1 MISARLRSEK
11 KIRLACWGWV
21 LLIKSYCKSYFWAF
35 SPIFGQSSTRW
46 WERNQKRKSDFFPRR
61 IRVTRTAAMLNA
73 AKTKA
78 LPETMAPKCDS
89 THAKPYSSFAKQWS
103 IDNKNVRSYNPRHGK
118 INKQTTK
125 MLKFVKE
132 CIVLLC
138 LYGSS
143 LKNCVFLTHKQNHYV
158 PSIVRQWH
166 TIIAIMC

>member
-1 MISARLRSEK
+1 MQRESSCSDINYFEKSITRKISWNDFT
-11 KIRLACWGWV
+11 KITQVR
-21 LLIKSYCKSYFWAF
+21 
-35 SPIFGQSSTRW
+35 
-46 WERNQKRKSDFFPRR
+46 FFPHR
-61 IRVTRTAAMLNA
+61 ISVTWTVAMLNA